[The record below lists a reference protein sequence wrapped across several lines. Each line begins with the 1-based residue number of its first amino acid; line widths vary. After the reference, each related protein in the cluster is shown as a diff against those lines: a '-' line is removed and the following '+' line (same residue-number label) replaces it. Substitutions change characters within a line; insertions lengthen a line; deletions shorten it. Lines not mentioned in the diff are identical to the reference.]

1 MSESQSQPRED
12 RPQAGVSGDEIRYPT
27 DHIVGIVDTPEQL
40 EEAIRAL
47 TGGGF
52 LESEIRVAHGP
63 AAAAR
68 LEASTGRTGLV
79 DRLLRVAERIG
90 MPNDEMAIKDR
101 YEQALRDGQFVVLVL
116 APTDERK
123 ARAGEVLSSKG
134 GHFIKY
140 FGRLT
145 IEPIAR

>member
-1 MSESQSQPRED
+1 MSESQSQPRDD
-12 RPQAGVSGDEIRYPT
+12 RQLAGDREDEIRYPT
-27 DHIVGIVDTPEQL
+27 DHVVAIVDTPEQL

-52 LESEIRVAHGP
+52 LESEIQVAHGP

-79 DRLLRVAERIG
+79 DRLLRFAERIG

-101 YEQALRDGQFVVLVL
+101 YEQALRNGQFVVLVL
-116 APTDERK
+116 APSDERK
-123 ARAGEVLSSKG
+123 SRAGEVLSAKG

-140 FGRLT
+140 FGRFT